1 MPKIVLIVNPITTVV
16 VIKKKP
22 GIKKLVTFVERV
34 SSTSTANK
42 IVGCA
47 GITKLTFNV
56 CTIAMKTS
64 AECLNSTQSVP

>member
-1 MPKIVLIVNPITTVV
+1 MTVV

-22 GIKKLVTFVERV
+22 GIKKLVTFVVRV

-47 GITKLTFNV
+47 GITKFTFNV
-56 CTIAMKTS
+56 CAIAIKKVGGMPRLNTIGTTIDAV
-64 AECLNSTQSVP
+64 AD